1 MLLKGCD
8 HCDQQWLYACVC
20 VHVCFISVWLG
31 THSILTDA
39 LILAEQGPQ
48 SQEKWWQHIYR
59 ELTSLCN
66 SIHLT
71 SSFTISRYLGQ
82 YQNVGVYTHSAGQL
96 LSQPVP
102 RKQKPNSQQ
111 VLIKYVM
118 FEVGHCLTGLTDLK
132 VAGKKI
138 YFVSLDFM
146 LRQHASCSI
155 NHPKV
160 ILLLTWNRILEDQ
173 NYSLLLLL
181 FNLLINLLL
190 FQWPCKTT

>member
-39 LILAEQGPQ
+39 LILAEQGLK
-48 SQEKWWQHIYR
+48 SQEKWWQHVYR

-132 VAGKKI
+132 VAGKKNL
-138 YFVSLDFM
+138 FCVSGF
-146 LRQHASCSI
+146 HAEAAC
-155 NHPKV
+155 
-160 ILLLTWNRILEDQ
+160 LLLYQPPQSDPASYLEQDPRRPK
-173 NYSLLLLL
+173 L
-181 FNLLINLLL
+181 F
-190 FQWPCKTT
+190 FVVVVV